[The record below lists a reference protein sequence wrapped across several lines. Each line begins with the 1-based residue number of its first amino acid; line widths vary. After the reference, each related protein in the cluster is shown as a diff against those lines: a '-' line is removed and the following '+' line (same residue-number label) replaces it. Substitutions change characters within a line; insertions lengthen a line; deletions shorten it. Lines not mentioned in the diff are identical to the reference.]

1 MKLYCSAGTCALAC
15 WISLEW
21 AKADY
26 SVEKVNPHSDEY
38 KAINPLA
45 MVPALDIGASRVM
58 TQAGAILQHIAR
70 VYPDFG
76 ANAGEFERF
85 EFDEIMC
92 FLTGDFHPA
101 FWPYFVPQRF
111 TTDTQAD
118 ALQKTKE
125 ASYARIDRVLTHLD
139 RLIGDGMHVY
149 QNKRT
154 VLDAYAFVM
163 ARWSSKL
170 EKSWQDYP
178 NLARFMNAMFD
189 DVAVK
194 YVLDNE

>member
-1 MKLYCSAGTCALAC
+1 
-15 WISLEW
+15 
-21 AKADY
+21 
-26 SVEKVNPHSDEY
+26 
-38 KAINPLA
+38 
-45 MVPALDIGASRVM
+45 
-58 TQAGAILQHIAR
+58 
-70 VYPDFG
+70 
-76 ANAGEFERF
+76 
-85 EFDEIMC
+85 
-92 FLTGDFHPA
+92 
-101 FWPYFVPQRF
+101 
-111 TTDTQAD
+111 
-118 ALQKTKE
+118 
-125 ASYARIDRVLTHLD
+125 
-139 RLIGDGMHVY
+139 MHVY